1 MSINATEKPLGK
13 IFTSDYRFVI
23 PSFQRAYTWQTE
35 NIAQL
40 VTDLQDACHDP
51 DTPYFLGSLI
61 LVHDGQT
68 KYQVIDG
75 QQRLISLSIII
86 SVLRELEDDPEL
98 IESLN
103 DLIVEPGDKLRGIKA
118 EPRLKL
124 RERDTNF
131 FRMYVQEGDLEGLFD
146 LRDNDIESYA
156 QRNIAINTRQVFD
169 ELAKMPTQDRRAFA
183 SYLVNEVTLVIVT
196 TDDLAGAHR
205 IFDVMNMRGVPLT
218 ASDVFKARTIAEI
231 SPAARNAYASRWD
244 DIMDPLGDDAQT
256 LEAFFSDIH
265 LIISHKAVCTQLL
278 EEFRKD
284 VLKPYV
290 KKQNVISF
298 IDDLLAPYAN
308 AWRIIDHPTDADLP
322 DDIIGQLVSLN
333 DYQTT
338 DWKPV
343 AMWALVNSIRN
354 LGNPDTRIFSAP
366 GTHAPTATRT
376 SKKDLEEPQLHDLE
390 RLHDVLAALERAT
403 GVDSLNRQTPLS
415 RRTRSASTIRDLD
428 KNHTIQQIRGLLI
441 TDEDRRSALA
451 HLRGELQTS
460 PTMKK
465 LLLVR
470 ANEQRAGHRIIRPRS
485 LNALPIMPE
494 QVASDSSF
502 ATWPEATRDH
512 WANRIGNLALSQAN
526 DKQIAE
532 LASYEDRR
540 DRMLLSSS
548 SKRFPLTAELA
559 DIADCTPQT
568 LQYRQDETVRLI
580 ADYWN
585 IRYDAERNDL
595 STLSEE
601 SLSVKNTS
609 TSPTSKRVS
618 IAQVLAAGLLI
629 PGETLVWDRPR
640 KGERWVVTVTAE
652 GKLRMDDGNEY
663 STPTAAARA
672 VGGSSAGLT
681 VWKRTSNGQ
690 KLSDVWKAYRLR
702 KHRNRCSF

>member
-40 VTDLQDACHDP
+40 VTDLQDACHNP
-51 DTPYFLGSLI
+51 GTPYFLGSLI
-61 LVHDGQT
+61 LVCDGQT

-146 LRDNDIESYA
+146 LRDNDIESHA

-278 EEFRKD
+278 EEFHKD
-284 VLKPYV
+284 VLKPYA

-308 AWRIIDHPTDADLP
+308 AWRIIDHPTDANLP
-322 DDIIGQLVSLN
+322 DDIIGQLVALN

-338 DWKPV
+338 D
-343 AMWALVNSIRN
+343 
-354 LGNPDTRIFSAP
+354 
-366 GTHAPTATRT
+366 
-376 SKKDLEEPQLHDLE
+376 
-390 RLHDVLAALERAT
+390 
-403 GVDSLNRQTPLS
+403 
-415 RRTRSASTIRDLD
+415 
-428 KNHTIQQIRGLLI
+428 
-441 TDEDRRSALA
+441 
-451 HLRGELQTS
+451 
-460 PTMKK
+460 
-465 LLLVR
+465 
-470 ANEQRAGHRIIRPRS
+470 
-485 LNALPIMPE
+485 
-494 QVASDSSF
+494 
-502 ATWPEATRDH
+502 
-512 WANRIGNLALSQAN
+512 
-526 DKQIAE
+526 
-532 LASYEDRR
+532 
-540 DRMLLSSS
+540 
-548 SKRFPLTAELA
+548 
-559 DIADCTPQT
+559 
-568 LQYRQDETVRLI
+568 
-580 ADYWN
+580 
-585 IRYDAERNDL
+585 
-595 STLSEE
+595 
-601 SLSVKNTS
+601 
-609 TSPTSKRVS
+609 
-618 IAQVLAAGLLI
+618 
-629 PGETLVWDRPR
+629 
-640 KGERWVVTVTAE
+640 
-652 GKLRMDDGNEY
+652 
-663 STPTAAARA
+663 
-672 VGGSSAGLT
+672 
-681 VWKRTSNGQ
+681 
-690 KLSDVWKAYRLR
+690 
-702 KHRNRCSF
+702 

>member
-1 MSINATEKPLGK
+1 MSISATEKPLGK

-86 SVLRELEDDPEL
+86 SVLRDLEDDPEL
-98 IESLN
+98 VESLN

-146 LRDNDIESYA
+146 LRDNDIESHA

-231 SPAARNAYASRWD
+231 SPAARNAYASRW
-244 DIMDPLGDDAQT
+244 T
-256 LEAFFSDIH
+256 TSWIH
-265 LIISHKAVCTQLL
+265 SATTHRRSKNSSATSISSSRT
-278 EEFRKD
+278 
-284 VLKPYV
+284 KPSAHNYLRNSARTCSNHSS
-290 KKQNVISF
+290 KSRTSISF

-308 AWRIIDHPTDADLP
+308 AWRIIEHPTDANLP

-354 LGNPDTRIFSAP
+354 LGNPDTRIFSTP
-366 GTHAPTATRT
+366 GTHTAAASRT
-376 SKKDLEEPQLHDLE
+376 SNKNLEEPQLHDLE
-390 RLHDVLAALERAT
+390 RLHDVLAALERVT
-403 GVDSLNRQTPLS
+403 GVDSLNRQTRSTDAHAQPAPFATS
-415 RRTRSASTIRDLD
+415 IKPHHPTNPRITHHRRR
-428 KNHTIQQIRGLLI
+428 
-441 TDEDRRSALA
+441 
-451 HLRGELQTS
+451 
-460 PTMKK
+460 PP
-465 LLLVR
+465 
-470 ANEQRAGHRIIRPRS
+470 QRARASAWRPADQSRH
-485 LNALPIMPE
+485 E
-494 QVASDSSF
+494 ETASGSGQR
-502 ATWPEATRDH
+502 AAGR
-512 WANRIGNLALSQAN
+512 
-526 DKQIAE
+526 
-532 LASYEDRR
+532 ASYHPTTQPQR
-540 DRMLLSSS
+540 
-548 SKRFPLTAELA
+548 AA
-559 DIADCTPQT
+559 DHAGTGR
-568 LQYRQDETVRLI
+568 LRLI
-580 ADYWN
+580 VC
-585 IRYDAERNDL
+585 IM
-595 STLSEE
+595 
-601 SLSVKNTS
+601 V
-609 TSPTSKRVS
+609 
-618 IAQVLAAGLLI
+618 
-629 PGETLVWDRPR
+629 
-640 KGERWVVTVTAE
+640 
-652 GKLRMDDGNEY
+652 
-663 STPTAAARA
+663 
-672 VGGSSAGLT
+672 
-681 VWKRTSNGQ
+681 
-690 KLSDVWKAYRLR
+690 
-702 KHRNRCSF
+702 

>member
-35 NIAQL
+35 NISQL
-40 VTDLQDACHDP
+40 VTDLQDACHNP
-51 DTPYFLGSLI
+51 GTPYFLGSLI
-61 LVHDGQT
+61 LVRDGQT

-146 LRDNDIESYA
+146 LRDNDIESHA

-278 EEFRKD
+278 EEFHKD
-284 VLKPYV
+284 VLKPYA

-308 AWRIIDHPTDADLP
+308 AWRIIDHPTDANLP
-322 DDIIGQLVSLN
+322 DDIIGQLVALN

-354 LGNPDTRIFSAP
+354 LGNPDTRIFSTP
-366 GTHAPTATRT
+366 GTHASTATRT

-460 PTMKK
+460 PAMRK

-494 QVASDSSF
+494 QVVSDSSF

-540 DRMLLSSS
+540 DRMLLSPS

-595 STLSEE
+595 SMLSEE
-601 SLSVKNTS
+601 SLSVKDTS

-618 IAQVLAAGLLI
+618 IAQVLEAGLLI

-640 KGERWVVTVTAE
+640 KGERWVATVTAE

-690 KLSDVWKAYRLR
+690 KLSDVWKTYRLR
-702 KHRNRCSF
+702 TR